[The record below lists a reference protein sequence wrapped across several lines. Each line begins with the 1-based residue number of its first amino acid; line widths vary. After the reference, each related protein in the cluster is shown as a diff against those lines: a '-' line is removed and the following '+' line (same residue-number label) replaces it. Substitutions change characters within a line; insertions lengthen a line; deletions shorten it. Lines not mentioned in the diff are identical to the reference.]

1 MNELAIGEVARR
13 VGIRTSAVRYYESRG
28 LIAPDG
34 RKGGKRVYGEDA
46 VERLA
51 LISFAKNLGFT
62 LADIQLLLTGF
73 AAGTRPNARWSTI
86 AETKLVELE
95 TMSRR
100 IDAMRAAL
108 QRISHCGCSDLDECA
123 RGIAAKSCR

>member
-1 MNELAIGEVARR
+1 MSDLPIGEVARR
-13 VGIRTSAVRYYESRG
+13 VGIRPSAVRYYESRG
-28 LIAPDG
+28 LIAPDR
-34 RKGGKRVYGEDA
+34 RKGGKRMYGEDA

-62 LADIQLLLTGF
+62 LGDIQLLLSGF

>member
-1 MNELAIGEVARR
+1 MSELAIGEVARR
-13 VGIRTSAVRYYESRG
+13 VGIRPSAVRYYESRG
-28 LIAPDG
+28 LIAPDR
-34 RKGGKRVYGEDA
+34 RKGGKRMYGEDA

-62 LADIQLLLTGF
+62 LGDIQLLLSGF

-86 AETKLVELE
+86 AEKKLIELD

-100 IDAMRAAL
+100 IDTMRAAL
-108 QRISHCGCSDLDECA
+108 QRISHCGCNNLDECA
-123 RGIAAKSCR
+123 RGIAAK

>member
-62 LADIQLLLTGF
+62 LAEIQLLLTGF

-86 AETKLVELE
+86 AETKLIELD

-100 IDAMRAAL
+100 IDVMRAAL
-108 QRISHCGCSDLDECA
+108 QRISHCGCNDLDECA

>member
-1 MNELAIGEVARR
+1 MSELPIGEVARR

-28 LIAPDG
+28 LIAPDR

-62 LADIQLLLTGF
+62 LSDIQLLLTGF
-73 AAGTRPNARWSTI
+73 AADMRPNARWSTI

-95 TMSRR
+95 AMSRR
-100 IDAMRAAL
+100 IDLMRAAL
-108 QRISHCGCSDLDECA
+108 QRISHCGCDDLDECA
-123 RGIAAKSCR
+123 RGIAAKTCR

>member
-1 MNELAIGEVARR
+1 MSELPIGEVARR

-51 LISFAKNLGFT
+51 LISFAKDLGFT

-100 IDAMRAAL
+100 IDVMRAAL
-108 QRISHCGCSDLDECA
+108 QRISHCGCNDLDECA